1 MALEIFE
8 QSDFGK
14 GEDKSLSLKIPK
26 KRAKKAEFPVGTFTI
41 TDIKQAV
48 KNPNRA
54 NIFVN
59 GKYRFSLD
67 IFQLTD
73 LGVKIGEIFDE
84 KEIQNLEQQSEFGKL
99 YALALIYCLMR
110 PHSERDIRDY
120 LMKKTLS
127 KKLRNKKTG
136 EFYEKSGVS
145 KLSVEQVLARL
156 KEKKYIIVIVVSMI
170 STTLFSYL
178 LFLLFNIGT
187 NSVMGGISGVIFG
200 LIGSLLAL
208 SVLYGDVYSYLFKQ
222 IVSSVVLML
231 FISVAVPS
239 ISLVGHLGGMIGGFI
254 ATFVLEK
261 IDSKKERII
270 N

>member
-1 MALEIFE
+1 MNQEYKIYKITYFLMAVNVITYLYT
-8 QSDFGK
+8 
-14 GEDKSLSLKIPK
+14 SLKYGLSMSAMQGIQ
-26 KRAKKAEFPVGTFTI
+26 VGGFNPLYVYYYHEYYRLI
-41 TDIKQAV
+41 T
-48 KNPNRA
+48 A
-54 NIFVN
+54 NFIHFGLMHIFCNV
-59 GKYRFSLD
+59 YSLYN
-67 IFQLTD
+67 
-73 LGVKIGEIFDE
+73 LGMLMEKI
-84 KEIQNLEQQSEFGKL
+84 
-99 YALALIYCLMR
+99 
-110 PHSERDIRDY
+110 
-120 LMKKTLS
+120 
-127 KKLRNKKTG
+127 
-136 EFYEKSGVS
+136 
-145 KLSVEQVLARL
+145 L

-178 LFLLFNIGT
+178 LFLLF

-239 ISLVGHLGGMIGGFI
+239 ISLVGHLGGMIGGFA

>member
-1 MALEIFE
+1 MNQEYKIYKITYFLMAVNVITYLYT
-8 QSDFGK
+8 
-14 GEDKSLSLKIPK
+14 SLKYGLSMSAMQGIQ
-26 KRAKKAEFPVGTFTI
+26 VGGFNPLYVYYYHEYYRLI
-41 TDIKQAV
+41 T
-48 KNPNRA
+48 A
-54 NIFVN
+54 NFIHFGLMHIFCNV
-59 GKYRFSLD
+59 YSLYN
-67 IFQLTD
+67 
-73 LGVKIGEIFDE
+73 LGMLMEKI
-84 KEIQNLEQQSEFGKL
+84 
-99 YALALIYCLMR
+99 
-110 PHSERDIRDY
+110 
-120 LMKKTLS
+120 
-127 KKLRNKKTG
+127 
-136 EFYEKSGVS
+136 
-145 KLSVEQVLARL
+145 L

-208 SVLYGDVYSYLFKQ
+208 SVLYSYLFKQ

-239 ISLVGHLGGMIGGFI
+239 ISLVGHLGGMIGGFA

>member
-1 MALEIFE
+1 MNIRVVKQDIDNRDECSNEI
-8 QSDFGK
+8 K
-14 GEDKSLSLKIPK
+14 KI
-26 KRAKKAEFPVGTFTI
+26 
-41 TDIKQAV
+41 
-48 KNPNRA
+48 
-54 NIFVN
+54 
-59 GKYRFSLD
+59 
-67 IFQLTD
+67 
-73 LGVKIGEIFDE
+73 
-84 KEIQNLEQQSEFGKL
+84 
-99 YALALIYCLMR
+99 
-110 PHSERDIRDY
+110 
-120 LMKKTLS
+120 
-127 KKLRNKKTG
+127 
-136 EFYEKSGVS
+136 
-145 KLSVEQVLARL
+145 L

-239 ISLVGHLGGMIGGFI
+239 ISLVGLFGGMIGGFA

>member
-1 MALEIFE
+1 MNQEYKIYKITYFLMAVNVITYLYT
-8 QSDFGK
+8 
-14 GEDKSLSLKIPK
+14 SLKYGLSMSAMQGIQ
-26 KRAKKAEFPVGTFTI
+26 VGGFNPLYVYYYHEYYRLI
-41 TDIKQAV
+41 T
-48 KNPNRA
+48 A
-54 NIFVN
+54 NF
-59 GKYRFSLD
+59 
-67 IFQLTD
+67 
-73 LGVKIGEIFDE
+73 
-84 KEIQNLEQQSEFGKL
+84 
-99 YALALIYCLMR
+99 
-110 PHSERDIRDY
+110 
-120 LMKKTLS
+120 
-127 KKLRNKKTG
+127 
-136 EFYEKSGVS
+136 
-145 KLSVEQVLARL
+145 
-156 KEKKYIIVIVVSMI
+156 IVIVVSMI

-239 ISLVGHLGGMIGGFI
+239 ISLVGHLGGMIGGFA

>member
-1 MALEIFE
+1 MNQEYKIYKITYFLMAVNVITYLYT
-8 QSDFGK
+8 
-14 GEDKSLSLKIPK
+14 SLKYGLSMSAMQGIQ
-26 KRAKKAEFPVGTFTI
+26 VGGFNPLYVYYYHEYYRLI
-41 TDIKQAV
+41 T
-48 KNPNRA
+48 A
-54 NIFVN
+54 NFIHFGLMHIFCNV
-59 GKYRFSLD
+59 YSLYN
-67 IFQLTD
+67 
-73 LGVKIGEIFDE
+73 LGMLME
-84 KEIQNLEQQSEFGKL
+84 K
-99 YALALIYCLMR
+99 
-110 PHSERDIRDY
+110 
-120 LMKKTLS
+120 
-127 KKLRNKKTG
+127 
-136 EFYEKSGVS
+136 
-145 KLSVEQVLARL
+145 
-156 KEKKYIIVIVVSMI
+156 IVIVVSMI

-239 ISLVGHLGGMIGGFI
+239 ISLVGHLGGMIGGFA